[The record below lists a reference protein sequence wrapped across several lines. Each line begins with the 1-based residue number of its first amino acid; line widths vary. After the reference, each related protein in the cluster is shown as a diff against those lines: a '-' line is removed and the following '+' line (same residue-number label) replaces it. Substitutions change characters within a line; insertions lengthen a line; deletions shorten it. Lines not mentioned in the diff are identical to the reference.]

1 MKNGIEVKNG
11 IEMKNDIGET
21 YLQSRQRRRYREQM
35 YGHQGGWRS
44 GMDRETGT
52 DMYPLLCIN

>member
-35 YGHQGGWRS
+35 YGHQGG
-44 GMDRETGT
+44 
-52 DMYPLLCIN
+52 

>member
-21 YLQSRQRRRYREQM
+21 YLQSR
-35 YGHQGGWRS
+35 
-44 GMDRETGT
+44 ETQ
-52 DMYPLLCIN
+52 I